1 VFQTSS
7 WDLFKNKKNIPFVC
21 NGWRRCKEEKKRQL
35 DVDCYAGIEIVTY
48 AAGKSPPH
56 LLQFAVNIVPPSKG
70 MVSNN

>member
-1 VFQTSS
+1 MVGGGV
-7 WDLFKNKKNIPFVC
+7 NKKTT
-21 NGWRRCKEEKKRQL
+21 RQL